1 MMIGSLTADRFIVYG
16 RYRAAFIAN
25 MIIIVSTLP
34 QMWLSVLPLCIGRFM
49 LGFGSGLFT
58 VIAGIYMAETVPADK
73 LSLYGTS
80 INTGIVVGLLVTN
93 LV

>member
-1 MMIGSLTADRFIVYG
+1 MRLNQFERKIKKHF
-16 RYRAAFIAN
+16 
-25 MIIIVSTLP
+25 
-34 QMWLSVLPLCIGRFM
+34 
-49 LGFGSGLFT
+49 GFGSGLFT